1 MIMKNSPLFIDF
13 RYFIN
18 DGIEYWRE
26 IKKKSIWKLCTY
38 VQLLD

>member
-26 IKKKSIWKLCTY
+26 KKKKNRFESSVRMY
-38 VQLLD
+38 NY